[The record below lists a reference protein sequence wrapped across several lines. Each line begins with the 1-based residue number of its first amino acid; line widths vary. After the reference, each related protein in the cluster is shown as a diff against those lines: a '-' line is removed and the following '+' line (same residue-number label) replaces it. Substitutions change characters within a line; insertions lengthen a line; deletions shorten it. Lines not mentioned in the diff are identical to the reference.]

1 MGYKMSGPSLYPN
14 VQRSSHGY
22 RKGHDPSKSK
32 VIPSNHISMCE
43 DDGSPLEKGDI
54 KGTGL
59 TTGNTKV
66 MKPGKSYKFT
76 GDKEVLE
83 TPMAQKEDF
92 KPHDMYSKEKA
103 NTHKEHLALKE
114 KGYKHSPYKAKD
126 CTCWKGHSR
135 VPGTKPCA
143 PGSCKKNK

>member
-66 MKPGKSYKFT
+66 MKPGKNYTFA
-76 GDKEVLE
+76 GDNEVLE
-83 TPMAQKEDF
+83 TP
-92 KPHDMYSKEKA
+92 
-103 NTHKEHLALKE
+103 LAK
-114 KGYKHSPYKAKD
+114 KG
-126 CTCWKGHSR
+126 CTCYDKYKR

-143 PGSCKKNK
+143 PGSCTKK